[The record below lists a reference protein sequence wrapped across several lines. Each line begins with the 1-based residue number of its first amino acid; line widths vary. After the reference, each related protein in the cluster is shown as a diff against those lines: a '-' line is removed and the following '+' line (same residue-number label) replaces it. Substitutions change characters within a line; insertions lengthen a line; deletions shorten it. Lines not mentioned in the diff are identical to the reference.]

1 MFTRFWPAVAVAAAL
16 VGSPVAALAQDGNAV
31 LGTVNGKPI
40 TEADMALTQDYLGQ
54 ALEQYPPQ
62 QRNDVAM
69 RFLIDMLLLA
79 DAGEEKGLESDP
91 VYDQRMAFMRT
102 QTLRDLYLQ
111 RVIEEQIS
119 EDAVRAR
126 YEEEAKNFPIEQ
138 VTASHILVPEEEKAK
153 ELIAQI
159 EAGGD
164 FAKLAEEHSQDP
176 GSARRGGS
184 LGEFGRGQ
192 MVKPFED
199 AAFALGEG
207 EYTKEPVQ
215 SRFGWHI
222 IRVDGKSTQEAP
234 TFDAAQ
240 ASLREHMS
248 RELLARE
255 LTRLRDAATIEQ
267 ANAPAAPAAPTNEA
281 PAEEP
286 AQQ

>member
-1 MFTRFWPAVAVAAAL
+1 
-16 VGSPVAALAQDGNAV
+16 
-31 LGTVNGKPI
+31 
-40 TEADMALTQDYLGQ
+40 
-54 ALEQYPPQ
+54 
-62 QRNDVAM
+62 
-69 RFLIDMLLLA
+69 LIDMLLLA

-207 EYTKEPVQ
+207 AYTKEPVQ